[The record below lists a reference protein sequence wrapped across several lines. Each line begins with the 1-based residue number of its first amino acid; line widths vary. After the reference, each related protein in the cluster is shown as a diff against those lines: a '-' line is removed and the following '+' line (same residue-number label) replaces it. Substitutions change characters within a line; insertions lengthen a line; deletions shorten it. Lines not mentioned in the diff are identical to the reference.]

1 MKEYYDKTG
10 DVEAA
15 ENWRDKILTLADR
28 SQIRERVLMLLDN
41 QPTAPIPAFKKVE
54 IDIKELDKNMSKV
67 KGNVYAAAYE
77 LTNKEYWFYQ
87 DYLYKNDYKELYST
101 SVVDMSKYDEF
112 GTTLFAN
119 YHYSPVNAEAAKAP
133 KSKMTTFWKY
143 PALDMSHEAAKWYCE
158 WLTFQYN
165 LQSDRKFKRVLFRIP
180 TQQEW
185 TMAALGYKEFTSW
198 NLGENTVTAFTDW
211 GRNKKDLQSFDLK
224 DHTVL
229 YPWWYRNF
237 NFKDR
242 IQNQFDCYLANI
254 KAPETITCPAG
265 VKGDGW
271 TGAAFVGD

>member
-1 MKEYYDKTG
+1 MYGE
-10 DVEAA
+10 
-15 ENWRDKILTLADR
+15 ILKFTVSGTLHLH
-28 SQIRERVLMLLDN
+28 E
-41 QPTAPIPAFKKVE
+41 
-54 IDIKELDKNMSKV
+54 
-67 KGNVYAAAYE
+67 G
-77 LTNKEYWFYQ
+77 
-87 DYLYKNDYKELYST
+87 
-101 SVVDMSKYDEF
+101 
-112 GTTLFAN
+112 
-119 YHYSPVNAEAAKAP
+119 HYSPVNAEAAKAP

-143 PALDMSHEAAKWYCE
+143 PALDMSHEAAKWYCD

-165 LQSDRKFKRVLFRIP
+165 LQSDRKFKRVLFRLP

-271 TGAAFVGD
+271 TGPAFVGAYFPNEMGLYDMVGNAAEMIDKDGKAMGGSWNHKAEESTIISVNNYTGSEASVGFRLFMEVIEE